1 MLSSPMLTH
10 TLDPGDTKPT
20 RDSPV
25 LKTLS
30 RIKTVLINCK
40 TWPTA
45 LSDISFGPYAL
56 CSQNAIK
63 DRCCLG
69 LR

>member
-10 TLDPGDTKPT
+10 TLAAGDTKST
-20 RDSPV
+20 RDSSV
-25 LKTLS
+25 SKTLS
-30 RIKTVLINCK
+30 RIKTVLINGK
-40 TWPTA
+40 TWSTA
-45 LSDISFGPYAL
+45 LSEISLGPYAL

-69 LR
+69 LC